1 MSDTSKT
8 PPTTTFAFL
17 LYIFKPFRKRFILF
31 FLCTAVALTSFTAAP
46 FIIRNLINHLVE
58 EQVVDTFIW
67 VCIGLFVLLRFM
79 DEWFWRIGEWIVL
92 NFLPELHESVRTT
105 LFRATMRK
113 EHNFFVNANS
123 GQIGFWINDA
133 ADKVR
138 SVVEA
143 TVWSIWNRSFTFLV
157 TSIFLAIASWK
168 LALLF
173 LVWIIALTAVLIIRG
188 KQQARLAEIDSEAGS
203 VVSGRIVDAMAN
215 SLPVRVFDAHEYE
228 VAALKGPQS
237 AYIRKWRRQW
247 KYGWYTN
254 MFKGNSAAVVSAFA
268 LIMVVW
274 MYANG
279 EVRIGDIALFVTYLT
294 SAGETIWDLSFSL
307 NTYIRDYGALKNAI
321 TNLLHPADERRAG
334 IELQA
339 DKLRVSLQNVDFA
352 YPDQPAQP
360 VLSDLSFTIKEGER
374 VGVVGHSGAG
384 KSTLVSLLLGLHE
397 PTGGRFLYNDQ
408 DVTELSL
415 ASVRRVC
422 GYVPQDTSLFN
433 RTIRENILYG
443 MPHIDD
449 KTLYAAAER
458 AQAHGFIQNLPNGY
472 DSLVGERGVKLSGGQ
487 RQRIAIARAMLS
499 AAPFIILDEATS
511 ALDSMSEQH
520 IQKALSEVMKGRT
533 ALVIA
538 HRLSTLKHLDRI
550 IVLDKGRVA
559 EEGTHDQLLKRG
571 GIYADLWRRQ
581 KDGFLGE

>member
-1 MSDTSKT
+1 MPELPKP

-17 LYIFKPFRKRFILF
+17 LSMLKPFRKRFVLF
-31 FLCTAVALTSFTAAP
+31 FLCTAIALISFTATP

-58 EQVVDTFIW
+58 QRVVDTFVW
-67 VCIGLFVLLRFM
+67 VCIGLYTLLRFM

-92 NFLPELHESVRTT
+92 RFLPELHESVRTT
-105 LFRATMRK
+105 LFRAIMHK
-113 EHNFFVNANS
+113 EHHFFVNANS

-133 ADKVR
+133 AEKVR

-143 TVWSIWNRSFTFLV
+143 TVWSIWNRLFSFLV
-157 TSIFLAIASWK
+157 TAIFLAVASWK

-173 LVWIIALTAVLIIRG
+173 LAWIIALTIVLIIRG

-203 VVSGRIVDAMAN
+203 VVSGRVVDAMAN

-228 VAALKGPQS
+228 ATALKGPQS
-237 AYIRKWRRQW
+237 EYIRKWRRQW
-247 KYGWYTN
+247 TYGWYTN
-254 MFKGNSAAVVSAFA
+254 MFKGNSAALVSGIA
-268 LIMVVW
+268 LILVVW
-274 MYANG
+274 MYTNG
-279 EVRIGDIALFVTYLT
+279 EVRIGDIALFVTYIT

-307 NTYIRDYGALKNAI
+307 NTYIRDYGALKNAVI
-321 TNLLHPADERRAG
+321 NLLHPADERSGG
-334 IELQA
+334 IELRA
-339 DKLRVSLQNVDFA
+339 NKLHVDLQGVTFA
-352 YPDQPAQP
+352 YRDQSDQL
-360 VLSDLSFTIKEGER
+360 VLSDLSFAIKSGER

-397 PTGGRFLYNDQ
+397 PTGGRLLYNDQ

-415 ASVRRVC
+415 ASVRRAC

-433 RTIRENILYG
+433 RTIRENIVYG

-449 KTLYAAAER
+449 KALHAAAKR
-458 AQAHGFIQNLPNGY
+458 AQAHAFIQDLPDGY

-499 AAPFIILDEATS
+499 PAPFIILDEATS
-511 ALDSMSEQH
+511 ALDSVSEQH
-520 IQKALSEVMKGRT
+520 IQKALSEVMEGRT

-559 EEGTHDQLLKRG
+559 EEGTHDQLLKHG
-571 GIYADLWRRQ
+571 GIYADLWKRQ